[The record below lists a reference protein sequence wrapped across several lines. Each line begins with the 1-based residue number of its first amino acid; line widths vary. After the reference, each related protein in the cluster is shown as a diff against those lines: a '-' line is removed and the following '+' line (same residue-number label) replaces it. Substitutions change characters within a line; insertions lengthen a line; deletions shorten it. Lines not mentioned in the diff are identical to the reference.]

1 MLREISS
8 ATGLK
13 QLIKL
18 RQRIPNIIRSMID
31 SGAKSTTITKLITSI
46 SDAILAKLIGFA
58 LEKHGPA
65 PAAFAF
71 LILGS
76 EGRMEQTLKTDQ
88 DNAILYADVDETASS
103 SVQQYFLALGET
115 ICNWLDEVGYAFCK
129 GGIMAKNPR
138 WCQPISKWKHDF
150 HSWIRISTRK
160 DLMQS
165 AIFFDFRGAYGSMD
179 LVDDLRLYL
188 FHNLKGWTRFFKELT
203 ENALGFRPPLS
214 FFNNFV
220 VETKGRHRNQ
230 FNIKNAMTCVVDFA
244 RIYALHYD
252 IADTNTQDRLYRLFL
267 EKVLKPDEYQD
278 LEQAY
283 DFLMQHR
290 LLAQINSIEAGEPP
304 DNYIN
309 PKELSKI
316 EQALFRTIF
325 KRIERMQSN
334 MKMKFTGS
342 A

>member
-1 MLREISS
+1 
-8 ATGLK
+8 
-13 QLIKL
+13 
-18 RQRIPNIIRSMID
+18 
-31 SGAKSTTITKLITSI
+31 
-46 SDAILAKLIGFA
+46 
-58 LEKHGPA
+58 
-65 PAAFAF
+65 
-71 LILGS
+71 
-76 EGRMEQTLKTDQ
+76 
-88 DNAILYADVDETASS
+88 
-103 SVQQYFLALGET
+103 
-115 ICNWLDEVGYAFCK
+115 
-129 GGIMAKNPR
+129 
-138 WCQPISKWKHDF
+138 
-150 HSWIRISTRK
+150 
-160 DLMQS
+160 
-165 AIFFDFRGAYGSMD
+165 
-179 LVDDLRLYL
+179 
-188 FHNLKGWTRFFKELT
+188 
-203 ENALGFRPPLS
+203 
-214 FFNNFV
+214 
-220 VETKGRHRNQ
+220 
-230 FNIKNAMTCVVDFA
+230 MTCVVYFA

-304 DNYIN
+304 DNHIN